1 MVIFHSYISLPEGS
15 LPDDFRCKE
24 RIGPSYEK
32 YAGQRLS
39 HCSSAVK
46 GAMVRF
52 PKRNGEP
59 GGSTRSFPTT
69 WWMKAEDSLKNTIS
83 VCSWN
88 FLKASCWVYRME
100 PYFFNYYKSY
110 EPVNWERDM
119 IRQVAKWIFFMK
131 YSLPFSIQLWFH
143 FIENSCHSNLTN
155 GTHLFARDN

>member
-59 GGSTRSFPTT
+59 GGSTMSFPTT

-100 PYFFNYYKSY
+100 PYFLIT
-110 EPVNWERDM
+110 
-119 IRQVAKWIFFMK
+119 IRVMSLWTENGIWLDKWPNGFFSWSIRCPSQYSCGFTSLRIVATLI
-131 YSLPFSIQLWFH
+131 
-143 FIENSCHSNLTN
+143 
-155 GTHLFARDN
+155 